1 MQWWIHQVKVERDS
15 AASSSHLP
23 VRCSIIHLCC
33 HFLFMIIS
41 VIQTTTD
48 QLLSVDIICKLRFY
62 GTSYESYYA
71 FFKVHTLIF
80 KHFFS
85 NDALR

>member
-1 MQWWIHQVKVERDS
+1 MQRWIHQVKVERDS
-15 AASSSHLP
+15 AASSSPLP
-23 VRCSIIHLCC
+23 VRCSIIHRCC

-48 QLLSVDIICKLRFY
+48 QLLSVDILCKLRFY

-71 FFKVHTLIF
+71 FF
-80 KHFFS
+80 
-85 NDALR
+85 